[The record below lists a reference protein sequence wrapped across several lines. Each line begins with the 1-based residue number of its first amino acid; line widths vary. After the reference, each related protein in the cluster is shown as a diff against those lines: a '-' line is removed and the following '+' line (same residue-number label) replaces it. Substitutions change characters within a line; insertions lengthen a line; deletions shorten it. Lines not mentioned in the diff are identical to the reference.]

1 MIIGWSGRR
10 IVEDQREKRTLEVG
24 GHEVFLD
31 PASSFFFFLPNSLNT
46 SMKKEPKQDTSISNN

>member
-1 MIIGWSGRR
+1 MIIEWSGRR

-31 PASSFFFFLPNSLNT
+31 PASSFFFFLV
-46 SMKKEPKQDTSISNN
+46 